1 MRQAWQIKK
10 PSRRS
15 SPGLALGS
23 TEGLG
28 RAGSGTPCW
37 LQGNPAHGAAG
48 ASAAGKPIQQLTSAK
63 IQATSKPG
71 ACEVLAPH
79 GGPGITRCCNCAGP
93 GGEGAFPTNPALQ
106 QWGKKEKNKTQERF
120 SSWLSKPCANFQR
133 IYGILKFSPSA
144 EHFSKTK
151 HLHPLRAGRGRA
163 EAMKVHISLG
173 KRGAPAP
180 GWIRRQWR
188 EVNCLL

>member
-15 SPGLALGS
+15 SPGPALGS

-79 GGPGITRCCNCAGP
+79 GGPGITRCCN
-93 GGEGAFPTNPALQ
+93 
-106 QWGKKEKNKTQERF
+106 
-120 SSWLSKPCANFQR
+120 
-133 IYGILKFSPSA
+133 
-144 EHFSKTK
+144 
-151 HLHPLRAGRGRA
+151 RAGRGEKEPFQLTQPSSNGEKRKEQNPGAFFLLAKQALCKLSEDLWHFKVFPFSRA
-163 EAMKVHISLG
+163 
-173 KRGAPAP
+173 
-180 GWIRRQWR
+180 
-188 EVNCLL
+188 LLQD